1 MRTIDLNEEIIVF
14 VVYKG
19 IKQWYISDKEI
30 WFLDKQKNINM
41 YRDLGYEIKDEYI
54 DERRRDV
61 LILDTENMD
70 VFLTRVK
77 EDVVETPQLRE
88 ILIEVINDKETWV
101 YNYMPS
107 LYIDF
112 DKKEL
117 FSMYLEP
124 ASYEDYVPPE
134 WRGCFENFIKL
145 IPREYCYWKDIIRL
159 EH

>member
-1 MRTIDLNEEIIVF
+1 MCVN
-14 VVYKG
+14 
-19 IKQWYISDKEI
+19 
-30 WFLDKQKNINM
+30 
-41 YRDLGYEIKDEYI
+41 
-54 DERRRDV
+54 
-61 LILDTENMD
+61 
-70 VFLTRVK
+70 
-77 EDVVETPQLRE
+77 
-88 ILIEVINDKETWV
+88 INDKETWV

-134 WRGCFENFIKL
+134 QRGCFENFIKV

-159 EH
+159 KH